1 MNIFETIRKVTSGYE
16 QYHSQFLAD
25 ALAESLSGD
34 HSLFDEVWKITAP
47 SDWEIPDHADIT
59 AEELVERGQVDICV
73 HCVAPKDRVIG
84 IEVKTV
90 DASAHSGQLEKY
102 LDGLEKKYPQSEIQ
116 IAYLT
121 PFNRER
127 AGDASGR
134 LRTIRVYEE
143 FLEVFPSARHV
154 SWLDIADIPW
164 DANDLWRQH
173 QDFVVERISAREKLR
188 VTPESNRELAYFFG
202 EEPVERFWEAM
213 GILGV
218 SEGENGAEV
227 DLSERGRDLPSF
239 ARELARA
246 FEILINSDK
255 VSWNAVKPDEFSEE
269 LRQPFLNSPYR
280 EVHATLFGLS
290 QLFPFVW
297 VKGGKSYGVRVAHK
311 EKRSSGVSLLTSY
324 HQHPDLIVFGQR
336 RRAT

>member
-25 ALAESLSGD
+25 ALVESLSGD
-34 HSLFDEVWKITAP
+34 RSLFDEVWKITAP

-59 AEELVERGQVDICV
+59 SEEVVERGRVDICIR
-73 HCVAPKDRVIG
+73 CVAPKDRAIG

-90 DASAHSGQLEKY
+90 DASAHPGQLEKY
-102 LDGLEKKYPQSEIQ
+102 LDALEKKYPQSEIR

-127 AGDASGR
+127 AGDAAAQ
-134 LRTIRVYEE
+134 LRTIRVFEE

-164 DANDLWRQH
+164 DCNDLWVQH
-173 QDFVVERISAREKLR
+173 QAFVVERISPKEKLR
-188 VTPESNRELAYFFG
+188 VNNASNQELAYFFG
-202 EEPVERFWEAM
+202 EEPVERFWDAM
-213 GILGV
+213 GILGIY
-218 SEGENGAEV
+218 EGENGAEV
-227 DLSERGRDLPSF
+227 DLSEHSRDLPSF

-246 FEILINSDK
+246 FEILIESDK
-255 VSWNAVKPDEFSEE
+255 VSGNAVKHDKFSEE
-269 LRQPFLNSPYR
+269 LRQPFLQSQYR

-290 QLFPFVW
+290 QLFSCAW
-297 VKGGKSYGVRVAHK
+297 VEGKRDYGVRVAHK
-311 EKRSSGVSLLTSY
+311 EKRSSGVSLLRSY
-324 HQHPDLIVFGQR
+324 GQNRIGFGMP